1 MAHKTAITH
10 LTTCD
15 MKENL
20 KNIFK
25 KRMKTLFQAAVS
37 LLCMG
42 LIIYFMPRNNVF
54 NYNYSEAAPWNYG
67 QIIAPFDFPI
77 YKSEAQLDK
86 EKDSIAAH
94 FELYFAKDSAIAIK
108 NLRQL
113 KNRFYSNASEE
124 VPREAYIN
132 YYNTLIR
139 LYNRGIISQSDK
151 EIMDNNRAKTVNV
164 INDHLASSTSKENFI
179 TTEKAYRTL
188 LAADTIPA
196 DLIAAY
202 KLYNFIEP
210 NIRYDSARNHA
221 LLEEEIVSLPI
232 SEGIVQNG
240 QKNVSRGDIVD
251 AKTYQILKS
260 YQYEIDK
267 RQDNNY
273 KTTTMLLGQIL
284 FVIIAFSLLLSY
296 IYIYNPDIKSNNNK
310 FLLVILSVT
319 IFPVVV
325 GIMMEARFG
334 NVFLLPFSLAPMMLC
349 LFTNPRTAFITHTI
363 GILACSI
370 MLNSPYEFILLQV
383 LAGYAAILSLKE
395 LSSRSQMFRTSFIV
409 LATYCA
415 TFLAYE
421 LIVENDITKMN
432 LIMYIYFVISSVL
445 ILFAYPL
452 MFIIEKLLGFVSNIT
467 LIELSNLNNPL
478 LQKLSQEAPGTFQH
492 SMQVANLAAE
502 AARAIGANSLEVRT
516 GALYHDIGKSNNP
529 IYFTENQS
537 GGKSPHDE
545 LEYQE
550 SAQIIIRHVTEG
562 AAIAE
567 RHHLPKKIKEFI
579 VTHHGLSKT
588 GYFYINYKNEHPD
601 EKINEALFTYPGPN
615 PTTREQGILML
626 ADCVEAAS
634 HSIKEYTAANIEK
647 KVDDVINPKITG
659 GELELCPLTFQ
670 DIHTIKEVFKERLK
684 AIYHT
689 RISYPEEK
697 KEQKAP

>member
-1 MAHKTAITH
+1 
-10 LTTCD
+10 
-15 MKENL
+15 MKESL

-25 KRMKTLFQAAVS
+25 KRMRILFQAAVS

-54 NYNYSEAAPWNYG
+54 NYNYSESAPWNYG

-77 YKSEAQLDK
+77 YKSEAQLQK

-94 FELYFAKDSAIAIK
+94 FELYFVKDSAIAIK
-108 NLRQL
+108 QLRQL

-124 VPREAYIN
+124 VPREAYVN
-132 YYNTLIR
+132 YYNTLIG

-151 EIMDNNRAKTVNV
+151 EIMNSNKAKKVNV
-164 INDHLASSTSKENFI
+164 INDHLASGTPKEDFI
-179 TTEKAYRTL
+179 TTDKAYRTL

-202 KLYNFIEP
+202 KLHNFIEP
-210 NIRYDSARNHA
+210 NIKYDSARSHA
-221 LLEEEIVSLPI
+221 LLEEELISLPI

-240 QKNVSRGDIVD
+240 QKIVSRGDIVD

-284 FVIIAFSLLLSY
+284 FVIISFSLLLSY

-310 FLLVILSVT
+310 FLLVILSAT
-319 IFPVVV
+319 IFPIIT
-325 GIMMEARFG
+325 GIMMEARFS

-363 GILACSI
+363 DILTCSI

-395 LSSRSQMFRTSFIV
+395 LSSRSQMFRTAFVV
-409 LATYCA
+409 LTTYCT

-562 AAIAE
+562 ASIAE

>member
-1 MAHKTAITH
+1 
-10 LTTCD
+10 
-15 MKENL
+15 MKESL

-25 KRMKTLFQAAVS
+25 KRMRILFQAAVS

-54 NYNYSEAAPWNYG
+54 NYNYSESAPWNYG

-77 YKSEAQLDK
+77 YKSEAQLQK

-94 FELYFAKDSAIAIK
+94 FELYFVKDSAIAIK
-108 NLRQL
+108 QLRQL

-124 VPREAYIN
+124 VPREAYVK
-132 YYNTLIR
+132 YYNTLIG

-151 EIMDNNRAKTVNV
+151 EIMNSNKAKKVNV
-164 INDHLASSTSKENFI
+164 INDHLASGTPKENFI
-179 TTEKAYRTL
+179 TTDKAYRTL

-202 KLYNFIEP
+202 KLHNFIEP
-210 NIRYDSARNHA
+210 NIKYDSARSHA
-221 LLEEEIVSLPI
+221 LLEEELISLPI

-240 QKNVSRGDIVD
+240 QKIVSRGDIVD

-284 FVIIAFSLLLSY
+284 FVIISFSLLLSY

-310 FLLVILSVT
+310 FLLVILSAT
-319 IFPVVV
+319 IFPIIT

-363 GILACSI
+363 DILTCSI

-395 LSSRSQMFRTSFIV
+395 LSSRSQMFRTAFVV
-409 LATYCA
+409 LTTYCT

-562 AAIAE
+562 ASIAE

-601 EKINEALFTYPGPN
+601 ENINEALFTYPGPN

>member
-1 MAHKTAITH
+1 M
-10 LTTCD
+10 L
-15 MKENL
+15 
-20 KNIFK
+20 K
-25 KRMKTLFQAAVS
+25 KRMRILFQVATS

-42 LIIYFMPRNNVF
+42 LVIYFMPRNNVF
-54 NYNYSEAAPWNYG
+54 NYNYSESAPWNYS

-77 YKSEAQLDK
+77 YKSETQLTH
-86 EKDSIAAH
+86 ERDSITEH
-94 FELYFAKDSAIAIK
+94 FEPYLTKDSAVAVK
-108 NLRQL
+108 SLRQL

-124 VPREAYIN
+124 VPREAYIK
-132 YYNTLIR
+132 YYNTLIG
-139 LYNRGIISQSDK
+139 LYNQGIISHSDK
-151 EIMDNNRAKTVNV
+151 NILDNSKADKANI
-164 INDHLASSTSKENFI
+164 INEHIATTADKEKFI
-179 TTEKAYRTL
+179 TPDKAYKRM

-196 DLIAAY
+196 ELIAAY
-202 KLYNFIEP
+202 RLEDFIKP
-210 NIRYDSARNHA
+210 NIAYDSIRTHQ
-221 LLEEEIVSLPI
+221 LLQEELATLPI

-240 QKNVSRGDIVD
+240 QKIVSRGDIVD

-273 KTTTMLLGQIL
+273 KTTTMFLGQIL

-296 IYIYNPDIKSNNNK
+296 VYIYNPDIKNNNNK
-310 FLLVILSVT
+310 FILVVLSAT
-319 IFPVVV
+319 IFPIIV
-325 GIMMEARFG
+325 GAMMEARFS
-334 NVFLLPFSLAPMMLC
+334 NVFLLPFALVPMMLC
-349 LFTNPRTAFITHTI
+349 LFTNPRTAFIIHTI
-363 GILACSI
+363 DILICSI
-370 MLNSPYEFILLQV
+370 MLNSPYEFVLLQI
-383 LAGYAAILSLKE
+383 LAGYATILSLKE
-395 LSSRSQMFRTSFIV
+395 LSARSQMFRTSFIV
-409 LATYCA
+409 LATYSA

-432 LIMYIYFVISSVL
+432 LVMYIYFAISSAL

-452 MFIIEKLLGFVSNIT
+452 MFVIEKLLGFVSNIT

-529 IYFTENQS
+529 IIFTENQS

-545 LEYQE
+545 LEPQE

-567 RHHLPKKIKEFI
+567 RNGLPKKIRDFI
-579 VTHHGLSKT
+579 TTHHGLSKT
-588 GYFYINYKNEHPD
+588 GYFYITYKNEHPG
-601 EKINEALFTYPGPN
+601 EKINEALFTYPGPK
-615 PTTREQGILML
+615 PSTREQGILML

-647 KVDDVINPKITG
+647 KVDDVINPKLTD
-659 GELELCPLTFQ
+659 GELEMCPLTFQ
-670 DIHTIKEVFKERLK
+670 DIYTIKEIFKERLK

-697 KEQKAP
+697 K

>member
-1 MAHKTAITH
+1 
-10 LTTCD
+10 
-15 MKENL
+15 MKESL
-20 KNIFK
+20 KKILG
-25 KRMKTLFQAAVS
+25 KRMRILFQAAIS

-42 LIIYFMPRNNVF
+42 LIVYFMPRNNVF
-54 NYNYSEAAPWNYG
+54 NYNYSESAPWNYG

-77 YKSEAQLDK
+77 YKSEAQLNR

-94 FELYFAKDSAIAIK
+94 FELYFSKDSTVAVK
-108 NLRQL
+108 SLRQL
-113 KNRFYSNASEE
+113 KNRFYSNASEG
-124 VPREAYIN
+124 VPREAYIK
-132 YYNTLIR
+132 YYNTLIG
-139 LYNRGIISQSDK
+139 LYNRGIISQADK
-151 EIMDNNRAKTVNV
+151 DIMDNNKAKKVNIV
-164 INDHLASSTSKENFI
+164 NDNLATGTAKENII
-179 TTEKAYRTL
+179 TTEKAYRIL

-202 KLYNFIEP
+202 KLYNFITP
-210 NIRYDSARNHA
+210 NIKYDSIRSSV
-221 LLEEEIVSLPI
+221 LLEEELASLPI
-232 SEGIVQNG
+232 SEGIVLNG
-240 QKNVSRGDIVD
+240 QKIVSRGDIVD

-296 IYIYNPDIKSNNNK
+296 IYIYNSDIKSNNNK
-310 FLLVILSVT
+310 FILVIVSAT
-319 IFPVVV
+319 IFPVIV

-334 NVFLLPFSLAPMMLC
+334 NVFLLPFALVPMMLC
-349 LFTNPRTAFITHTI
+349 LFLNPRTAFITHTI
-363 GILACSI
+363 GVLTCSI

-409 LATYCA
+409 LITYCS
-415 TFLAYE
+415 TFIAYE

-432 LIMYIYFVISSVL
+432 FAMYIYFVISAIL

-452 MFIIEKLLGFVSNIT
+452 MFVIEKLLGFVSNIT

-562 AAIAE
+562 ASIAE
-567 RHHLPKKIKEFI
+567 RNHLPKKIRDFI

-615 PTTREQGILML
+615 PSTREQGILML

-647 KVDDVINPKITG
+647 KVNDVIDPKITS

-670 DIHTIKEVFKERLK
+670 DIHTIKEIFKERLK

-697 KEQKAP
+697 KSKTP

>member
-1 MAHKTAITH
+1 
-10 LTTCD
+10 
-15 MKENL
+15 MKESL

-25 KRMKTLFQAAVS
+25 KRMRILFQAAVS

-54 NYNYSEAAPWNYG
+54 NYNYSESAPWNYG

-77 YKSEAQLDK
+77 YKSEAQLQK

-94 FELYFAKDSAIAIK
+94 FELYFVKDSAIAIK
-108 NLRQL
+108 QLRQL

-124 VPREAYIN
+124 VPREAYVK
-132 YYNTLIR
+132 YYNTLIG

-151 EIMDNNRAKTVNV
+151 EIMNSNKAKKVNV
-164 INDHLASSTSKENFI
+164 INDHLASGTPKENFI
-179 TTEKAYRTL
+179 TTDKAYRTL

-202 KLYNFIEP
+202 KLHNFIEP
-210 NIRYDSARNHA
+210 NIKYDSARSHA
-221 LLEEEIVSLPI
+221 LLEEELISLPI

-240 QKNVSRGDIVD
+240 QKIVSRGDIVD

-284 FVIIAFSLLLSY
+284 FVIISFSLLLSY

-310 FLLVILSVT
+310 FLLVILSAT
-319 IFPVVV
+319 IFPIIT
-325 GIMMEARFG
+325 GIMMEARFS

-363 GILACSI
+363 DILTCSI

-395 LSSRSQMFRTSFIV
+395 LSSRSQMFRTAFVV
-409 LATYCA
+409 LTTYCT

-562 AAIAE
+562 ASIAE

-601 EKINEALFTYPGPN
+601 ENINEALFTYPGPN

>member
-1 MAHKTAITH
+1 
-10 LTTCD
+10 
-15 MKENL
+15 MKESL

-25 KRMKTLFQAAVS
+25 KRMRILFQAAVS

-54 NYNYSEAAPWNYG
+54 NYNYSESAPWNYG

-77 YKSEAQLDK
+77 YKSEAQLQK

-94 FELYFAKDSAIAIK
+94 FELYFVKDSAIAIK
-108 NLRQL
+108 QLRQL

-124 VPREAYIN
+124 VPREAYVK
-132 YYNTLIR
+132 YYNTLIG

-151 EIMDNNRAKTVNV
+151 EIMNSNKAKKVNV
-164 INDHLASSTSKENFI
+164 INDHLASGTPKEDFI
-179 TTEKAYRTL
+179 TTDKAYRTL

-202 KLYNFIEP
+202 KLHNFIEP
-210 NIRYDSARNHA
+210 NIKYDSARSHA
-221 LLEEEIVSLPI
+221 LLEEELISLPI

-240 QKNVSRGDIVD
+240 QKIVSRGDIVD

-284 FVIIAFSLLLSY
+284 FVIISFSLLLSY

-310 FLLVILSVT
+310 FLLVILSAT
-319 IFPVVV
+319 IFPIIT
-325 GIMMEARFG
+325 GIMMEARFS

-363 GILACSI
+363 DILMCSI

-395 LSSRSQMFRTSFIV
+395 LSSRSQMFRTAFVV
-409 LATYCA
+409 LTTYCT

-562 AAIAE
+562 ASIAE

-601 EKINEALFTYPGPN
+601 ENINEALFTYPGPN

>member
-1 MAHKTAITH
+1 
-10 LTTCD
+10 
-15 MKENL
+15 MKEGL
-20 KNIFK
+20 KTFLA
-25 KRMKTLFQAAVS
+25 KRIKVLFQASIS
-37 LLCMG
+37 LICMG

-77 YKSEAQLDK
+77 YKNQEQLK
-86 EKDSIAAH
+86 REKDSITAN
-94 FELYFAKDSAIAIK
+94 FELYFTKDSTVAVKA
-108 NLRQL
+108 LRQL
-113 KNRFYSNASEE
+113 KNRFYSNASEN
-124 VPREAYIN
+124 VPSETYIK

-139 LYNRGIISQSDK
+139 LYNQGIISQRDK
-151 EIMDNNRAKTVNV
+151 ETIDNNKAKQANIVDDN
-164 INDHLASSTSKENFI
+164 LATSIKKEIFL
-179 TTEKAYRTL
+179 TTDKAYKAL
-188 LAADTIPA
+188 LAADTIPTGV
-196 DLIAAY
+196 IAAY
-202 KLYNFIEP
+202 KLQDFIVP
-210 NIRYDSARNHA
+210 NIKYDSIRTNA
-221 LLEEEIVSLPI
+221 LLEEELASLPI

-240 QKNVSRGDIVD
+240 QKIVSRGDIVD

-260 YQYEIDK
+260 YQYEIDE

-284 FVIIAFSLLLSY
+284 IVIIAFSLLLSY
-296 IYIYNPDIKSNNNK
+296 IYIYNPDIKNNNNK
-310 FLLVILSVT
+310 FILVVFSVT
-319 IFPVVV
+319 IFPIIV
-325 GIMMEARFG
+325 GIMMAARFG
-334 NVFLLPFSLAPMMLC
+334 NVFMLPFALVPMMLC
-349 LFTNPRTAFITHTI
+349 LFINPRTALITHTI
-363 GILACSI
+363 EVIICSI

-383 LAGYAAILSLKE
+383 LAGYAAVLSLKE
-395 LSSRSQMFRTSFIV
+395 LSSRSQMFRTTFIV
-409 LATYCA
+409 LLTYCA

-421 LIVENDITKMN
+421 LIIENDITKMN
-432 LIMYIYFVISSVL
+432 LIMYIYFAISSAL
-445 ILFAYPL
+445 ILFAYPI
-452 MFIIEKLLGFVSNIT
+452 MFIIEKLLGFASNIT

-537 GGKSPHDE
+537 GGKNPHDE
-545 LEYQE
+545 FEPQE

-567 RHHLPKKIKEFI
+567 RNHLPKKIKDFI

-615 PTTREQGILML
+615 PYTREQGILML

-647 KVDDVINPKITG
+647 QVDDVINPKITN

-670 DIHTIKEVFKERLK
+670 DIHTIKEIFKERLK

-689 RISYPEEK
+689 RISYPEENK
-697 KEQKAP
+697 KRP